1 MNNNSDSILGKK
13 LNVITIGVSTFAE
26 DLRKQGIAVLDLDW
40 KPPAGGNP
48 EMANLLDRLGF

>member
-26 DLRKQGIAVLDLDW
+26 DLRKQGIEVLDLDW
-40 KPPAGGNP
+40 RPPAGGNP
-48 EMANLLDRLGF
+48 EMANLLEKLGF

>member
-26 DLRKQGIAVLDLDW
+26 DFRKQGIAVLDLDW

-48 EMANLLDRLGF
+48 EMANLLEKLGF